1 LNKNKIAFDFTIQE
15 KVGRLALK
23 ELITANKRQNININF
38 TYNRFAVYDAYWTFT
53 DHFGKLINCIAEI
66 KVRHKVFDS
75 YIIEKRKIIA
85 LHKKRDELISQGKN
99 VVIYY
104 FNFTPKQ
111 TLLWNVTDFDTTAS
125 ATKKEFN
132 SLSKNRMQKVEK
144 EVYNLSGQTAKI
156 VPYKIDVERLE
167 KLI

>member
-1 LNKNKIAFDFTIQE
+1 LNKNKFDFTTQE

-53 DHFGKLINCIAEI
+53 DPLGKLINCIAEI
-66 KVRHKVFDS
+66 KVRSRNYDS
-75 YIIEKRKIIA
+75 YIIEKKKIIG

-104 FNFTPKQ
+104 FNFTPKK
-111 TLLWNVTDFDTTAS
+111 TLLWNVTDFDTTA
-125 ATKKEFN
+125 AVTKKEFN

-144 EVYNLSGQTAKI
+144 EVYHLRELTAKI
-156 VPYKIDVERLE
+156 VPYKIDIERLE
-167 KLI
+167 ELI

>member
-1 LNKNKIAFDFTIQE
+1 
-15 KVGRLALK
+15 VGRLALK

-38 TYNRFAVYDAYWTFT
+38 TSNKFAVYDAYWTFINS
-53 DHFGKLINCIAEI
+53 GKLTTCIAEI
-66 KVRHKVFDS
+66 KVRSKNYDY
-75 YIIEKRKIIA
+75 YIIEKKKIIA

-104 FNFTPKQ
+104 FNFTPTR
-111 TLLWNVTDFDTTAS
+111 TLCWNVTNFDTTTS

-132 SLSKNRMQKVEK
+132 SLSKKRIQKVEK

-156 VPYKIDVERLE
+156 VPYKIDIKRLE
-167 KLI
+167 GLI